1 MTPKTNAL
9 RRIARSGARSLAY
22 STPSRNLAR
31 RLVEDPSAHKVR
43 EYLEKKGHGHELRR
57 LASQQLPEGTYFA
70 KLTIKNWSKHRNK
83 SFRLLQNGQ
92 VVYGN
97 RIEAPSRGFDPE
109 YRNIIVTSDDLKDFS
124 LDIKAD
130 YTLLIGRGAFTTA
143 EQQRYDEQHGVD
155 QHGDLFYSLRGN
167 LRNPKRALITFPGFS
182 PSTSRISYAVNP
194 LQGLS
199 DADLDDT
206 VVICFQDRYMV
217 AGSYMLVDNAG
228 DSLRDRVNSEISRL
242 LGRFG
247 IAEEDL
253 LLFGASK
260 GASIATLYAEKFPR
274 ARIVAVAPEM
284 NLPYHLSTPFFR
296 DSLLRLDA
304 IRHAPQPG
312 TLMRRYFAEGRT
324 IDYLYTDED
333 EQSNYSLIE
342 FVSDVPGLTKYRID
356 GDRESLTKKAM
367 PTVLTL
373 LKQFARGGS
382 DSIEA
387 EPLGCDQ
394 AVPFLDEY
402 SMGVQLRLSN
412 SSQIRPSAQSNVLL
426 DGHLGRTRFR
436 QLLTDHEL
444 AFIKYTAP
452 NQRLR
457 RDLHAT
463 AEMTSVLLTTSSGD
477 HRCGAFPA
485 LTLTELSDESGSPS
499 LPSWSELELTPSAS
513 SRTHSLLAAGHFG
526 VSTFEYVVTEGAPA
540 GDHVRVVFT
549 GPAGETRQI
558 TPPDSWGEPRIV
570 VDASVLTEPTGLAQ
584 FVHRLA
590 IAAGADAVHVVF
602 EDSNIEDAALD
613 SVRLLDRLDLRCED
627 RRHPS
632 EPTETTTETT
642 E

>member
-31 RLVEDPSAHKVR
+31 RLVEDPSAHRVR

-124 LDIKAD
+124 LDINAD

-143 EQQRYDEQHGVD
+143 QQQRYDEQHGVE

-167 LRNPKRALITFPGFS
+167 LRNPKRALITFPGFG
-182 PSTSRISYAVNP
+182 PSTSRISYAVNH

-199 DADLDDT
+199 DDDLDDT

-228 DSLRDRVNSEISRL
+228 DPLRDRVNSEISRL

-260 GASIATLYAEKFPR
+260 GASIATLYAEKFPG
-274 ARIVAVAPEM
+274 ARILAVAPEM

-296 DSLLRLDA
+296 DGLLRLDA
-304 IRHAPQPG
+304 IHHEPQPG

-342 FVSDVPGLTKYRID
+342 FVSDIPGLTKYRID
-356 GDRESLTKKAM
+356 GDRESLAKKAM

-373 LKQFARGGS
+373 LKQFARGGH
-382 DSIEA
+382 DTIET

-394 AVPFLDEY
+394 AVPFPHEH

-412 SSQIRPSAQSNVLL
+412 SSQIRPSAQGNVLL

-444 AFIKYTAP
+444 PFIKYTAP
-452 NQRLR
+452 SQRLR
-457 RDLHAT
+457 RDLHGT
-463 AEMTSVLLTTSSGD
+463 AEMSSVLLTTSSGD
-477 HRCGAFPA
+477 HRCGEFPP
-485 LTLTELSDESGSPS
+485 LTFTEPPAESGSPVM
-499 LPSWSELELTPSAS
+499 PSWSELELIPNTSP
-513 SRTHSLLAAGHFG
+513 RTYSLLAAGHLD
-526 VSTFEYVVTEGAPA
+526 VSTFEYVTAEGAPS

-549 GPAGETRQI
+549 RSTDEKQQI
-558 TPPDSWGEPRIV
+558 TPPDDWGEPRTV
-570 VDASVLTEPTGLAQ
+570 VDASVLAEPMGLAQ

-590 IAAGADAVHVVF
+590 ITAGVDAMHVVF
-602 EDSNIEDAALD
+602 EDSNIEDAELD
-613 SVRLLDRLDLRCED
+613 SVRLLHGLDLRCED
-627 RRHPS
+627 RRHSPDL
-632 EPTETTTETT
+632 TETTTETT